1 MNKFAI
7 VGDSTCDLPA
17 ELRQKYDIDYAR
29 MMVAWTDKDK
39 KFHEMYADLD
49 WKEISPK
56 QYYDIMRDGIRIITA
71 QVTEQEFDSVFKS
84 HFKSVH
90 ITLDNLRL

>member
-56 QYYDIMRDGIRIITA
+56 Q
-71 QVTEQEFDSVFKS
+71 
-84 HFKSVH
+84 
-90 ITLDNLRL
+90 